1 MVVGKAVPTQ
11 KSIGIE
17 IAQRVQKVKAQMAD
31 GDRTHSNQQEDLPT
45 FEHQRAIAAKS
56 QELVC

>member
-17 IAQRVQKVKAQMAD
+17 IAQRAQKVKARN
-31 GDRTHSNQQEDLPT
+31 GGRGSHSNQQEDLPT
-45 FEHQRAIAAKS
+45 EHQRAIAAKS